1 MEPLLLCKD
10 PELLYYSLDKDAH
23 QPRFAYEGDAG
34 MDLAL
39 SHDLTVPV
47 GAHRMGDTGVRVAV
61 PRGHVGMV
69 FVRSSTGIKKHLVLS
84 NGTGIIDSGYTGSIK
99 ISLHNTGDKTQH
111 ITAGDY
117 IAQLVVIPITP
128 NNIAEVPELP
138 DTERG
143 TNGIGSSN

>member
-1 MEPLLLCKD
+1 M
-10 PELLYYSLDKDAH
+10 LYYSLDKDAH

-39 SHDLTVPV
+39 KHDLTVPV
-47 GAHRMGDTGVRVAV
+47 GAHRVGDTGVHVAV

-69 FVRSSTGIKKHLVLS
+69 FVRSSTGIKNHLVLS

-99 ISLHNTGDKTQH
+99 LSMHNTGDTKQH
-111 ITAGDY
+111 IPAGAY
-117 IAQLVVIPITP
+117 IAQLVVVPIAP

-138 DTERG
+138 DTQRG
-143 TNGIGSSN
+143 INATGSSD